1 MWLYVLLLLLFLYV
15 VVTTIFLLF
24 SIAAVMIATA
34 AVLCGCNYYHVAIL
48 CCCWCCCYDFGCR
61 CYYNCD
67 CFNYCSFGVLFFAF
81 VYNWMI
87 EYVWPLSITQDIL
100 QKKISKKSFIADI
113 IYGWLFSKKLI
124 SELSKNMA
132 TLCHLLYKQ

>member
-1 MWLYVLLLLLFLYV
+1 MLQFYV
-15 VVTTIFLLF
+15 VAD
-24 SIAAVMIATA
+24 AAVMISA
-34 AVLCGCNYYHVAIL
+34 AVVITIATVLITVVLG
-48 CCCWCCCYDFGCR
+48 G
-61 CYYNCD
+61 
-67 CFNYCSFGVLFFAF
+67 LFFAF

-100 QKKISKKSFIADI
+100 QKKISKKSLIADI
-113 IYGWLFSKKLI
+113 RYGWLFSKKLI